1 MLSVKVKA
9 VNEPHQNPKT
19 KKQYMNTEETKMKKN
34 MMTAAALMMA
44 AIALTACGQKEQ
56 VASPAAD
63 NLMNVEVIST
73 GTTVSETARSSA
85 FMSETVTEAA
95 AERTAETV
103 LTTASS
109 AKQTEAKQQ
118 TAAKKSAAKAEK
130 KQPETVQVG
139 STEQKTEAAE
149 KATQNTPSEA
159 QQLRAMTD
167 EERKE
172 TAKAMIECYC
182 YVTDRLIYGDPLP
195 IEDDVKIVK
204 IDGVEWDAR
213 YHKITVP
220 NQYEIDSIDDL
231 KWQIGQVLTGKEYD
245 DAVKIALDGEFAPI
259 FKEFDGELYLA
270 EIGKGT
276 LYGDWLWDT
285 MTISNVTD
293 KGFTA
298 ELRMKSYGDMISRC
312 RFDFTDVALGA
323 PLDFRVS
330 NYECAFE

>member
-1 MLSVKVKA
+1 M
-9 VNEPHQNPKT
+9 
-19 KKQYMNTEETKMKKN
+19 
-34 MMTAAALMMA
+34 
-44 AIALTACGQKEQ
+44 
-56 VASPAAD
+56 
-63 NLMNVEVIST
+63 
-73 GTTVSETARSSA
+73 
-85 FMSETVTEAA
+85 
-95 AERTAETV
+95 
-103 LTTASS
+103 
-109 AKQTEAKQQ
+109 
-118 TAAKKSAAKAEK
+118 
-130 KQPETVQVG
+130 
-139 STEQKTEAAE
+139 
-149 KATQNTPSEA
+149 
-159 QQLRAMTD
+159 
-167 EERKE
+167 
-172 TAKAMIECYC
+172 
-182 YVTDRLIYGDPLP
+182 
-195 IEDDVKIVK
+195 KIVK

-213 YHKITVP
+213 YRKISVP

-298 ELRMKSYGDMISRC
+298 ELQMKSYGDMIGRC
-312 RFDFTDVALGA
+312 SFDFTDVALGA

>member
-1 MLSVKVKA
+1 
-9 VNEPHQNPKT
+9 
-19 KKQYMNTEETKMKKN
+19 MKKN
-34 MMTAAALMMA
+34 MMAAAALMMA

-56 VASPAAD
+56 AASPAAD

-73 GTTVSETARSSA
+73 EAAVSETARSSA
-85 FMSETVTEAA
+85 FVSETVTEAA
-95 AERTAETV
+95 AELTAETV
-103 LTTASS
+103 LATASS

-118 TAAKKSAAKAEK
+118 TAAKKSAAKTEK
-130 KQPETVQVG
+130 KQTAEKQTETVKAG
-139 STEQKTEAAE
+139 STEQKTEAVQ
-149 KATQNTPSEA
+149 KANQNTPSAVE
-159 QQLRAMTD
+159 QLRSMTD

-195 IEDDVKIVK
+195 VEDDVKIVK

-213 YHKITVP
+213 YHKISVP

-298 ELRMKSYGDMISRC
+298 EIQMKSYGDMIGRC
-312 RFDFTDVALGA
+312 SFDFTDAALGA

-330 NYECAFE
+330 NYECVFE

>member
-1 MLSVKVKA
+1 MLSVIVKA
-9 VNEPHQNPKT
+9 VNEPHQNPKI
-19 KKQYMNTEETKMKKN
+19 QNQNMNTEETKMKKN

-56 VASPAAD
+56 AASPAVD

-73 GTTVSETARSSA
+73 EAIVSETARSSVFA
-85 FMSETVTEAA
+85 SETVTEAA
-95 AERTAETV
+95 AELTAETA

-118 TAAKKSAAKAEK
+118 TAAKNEK
-130 KQPETVQVG
+130 KQPAETQTETVKAG
-139 STEQKTEAAE
+139 STEQKTEAAK

-159 QQLRAMTD
+159 QQIRSMTD

-195 IEDDVKIVK
+195 TEDDVKIVK

-213 YHKITVP
+213 YRKISVP

-298 ELRMKSYGDMISRC
+298 EIQMKSYGDMISRC
-312 RFDFTDVALGA
+312 SFDFTDVALGA

-330 NYECAFE
+330 NYECVFE